1 MRSTVWVV
9 DDSPSDAAFASKAL
23 AARHEVTTFHDGA
36 AVLEAL
42 HRSSS
47 PDVMVLDCIMPGIS
61 GLEVCRFVRASKGP
75 ISKVVIL
82 LVTAK
87 KATDHIVEGF
97 AAGANDYLAKPYAI
111 EELEARVSALARS
124 RSMLNRVERAEAVV
138 GRLLALTPDPFV
150 VTDAHGRIS
159 YSNPEAERLLGPASS
174 LIGRPLAEVMP
185 MLRLTEIAG
194 ERGGVMSLPDVTIAD
209 QVFAPTVRLAPTDFE
224 AAAMISLRDV
234 TQRNQ
239 HENRRLD
246 FYSIIAH
253 DLRSPL
259 SSMLLRTDRMLS
271 GKRGVLTSE
280 LTQDLHKM
288 QQNVRS
294 MTALINDF
302 LDLAQL
308 DGGGYRLV
316 REPLDLAALVRTAT
330 EEIQPAIDAS
340 ELTVTM
346 TMPAEPVPIEGDPR
360 RLMQVLANLL
370 SNAAKFT
377 PPGGRID
384 VALEATPSEARL
396 RVTDTGKGIAPEVIG
411 QLFQRYSR
419 HSVDGTGSGLGLM
432 IVREI
437 VEAHGGTVGVSSPPG
452 QGASFWCALPRR
464 PGPGASPQILVV
476 DDDVDVR
483 ETLEMMLQA
492 QGYTVETAE
501 NGKVALDRML
511 AGISPQVIV
520 LDMSMPV
527 MTGPELLDHMV
538 RDARLARIPVC
549 AVSGDLSILAHA
561 PPGTLVLQKPVQID
575 RLLDFVSRHTTL
587 S

>member
-1 MRSTVWVV
+1 MSAARSTVWVV

-61 GLEVCRFVRASKGP
+61 GLEVCRFVRASQGP
-75 ISKVVIL
+75 IAKVVIL

-97 AAGANDYLAKPYAI
+97 AAGANDYLAKPYAV

-124 RSMLNRVERAEAVV
+124 RSILNRIERAEAAV
-138 GRLLALTPDPFV
+138 GRLLALTPDPFI
-150 VTDAHGRIS
+150 VTDAHGRIC
-159 YSNPEAERLLGPASS
+159 YSNPEAERLLGPAAR

-185 MLRLTEIAG
+185 MLRLTDIAS
-194 ERGGVMSLPDVTIAD
+194 ERGGVLPLPDIVIGD
-209 QVFAPTVRLAPTDFE
+209 QVFAPTVRLAPSDFE

-234 TQRNQ
+234 TERN
-239 HENRRLD
+239 HLETRRLD

-259 SSMLLRTDRMLS
+259 SSMLLRTDRMLT
-271 GKRGVLTSE
+271 GKRGVLTPE

-308 DGGGYRLV
+308 DGGGYHLV
-316 REPLDLAALVRTAT
+316 REPIDLADLVRTAI
-330 EEIQPAIDAS
+330 EEIQPALDAS
-340 ELTVTM
+340 ELTVTQ
-346 TMPAEPVPIEGDPR
+346 TMPEEPVPIEGDPR

-377 PPGGRID
+377 PPGGRVE
-384 VALEATPSEARL
+384 VALESTPSEARL
-396 RVTDTGKGIAPEVIG
+396 RVTDTGKGITPEVIG
-411 QLFQRYSR
+411 RLFQRYSR

-437 VEAHGGTVGVSSPPG
+437 VEAHGGKVGVTSPPG
-452 QGASFWCALPRR
+452 EGASFWIALPRR
-464 PGPGASPQILVV
+464 LGASPQVLVV
-476 DDDVDVR
+476 DDDPDVR

-501 NGKVALDRML
+501 NGKIALDRMRG
-511 AGISPQVIV
+511 GINPQVIV

-538 RDARLARIPVC
+538 RDSRLARIPVC

-561 PPGTLVLQKPVQID
+561 PPGTLVLQKPVQVD
-575 RLLDFVSRHTTL
+575 RLLDFVARHTAV
-587 S
+587 